1 MEEVEEAGE
10 EEIIS
15 LMEEVC
21 GAVLEGGEEEIISL
35 TEEVEEAGRSRRRYS
50 P

>member
-21 GAVLEGGEEEIISL
+21 GAVLEGVVLEGCPS
-35 TEEVEEAGRSRRRYS
+35 
-50 P
+50 